1 MCRHLKPIYGNTSIE
16 ELRIE
21 LLVERRIHLT
31 FLFARKIKDAPDENV
46 NLLLVNF
53 VSFVINSN

>member
-16 ELRIE
+16 EQRIE

-31 FLFARKIKDAPDENV
+31 FLLARKIKDTPDENV